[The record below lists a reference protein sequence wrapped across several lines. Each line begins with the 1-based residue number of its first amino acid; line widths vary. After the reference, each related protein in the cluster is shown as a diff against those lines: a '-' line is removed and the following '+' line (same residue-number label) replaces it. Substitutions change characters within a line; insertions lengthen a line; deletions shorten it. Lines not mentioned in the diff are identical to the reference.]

1 MNKYE
6 VTQEITATRRISVDI
21 PDAHVRP
28 ESADLAVAYVKAAL
42 AAGQKLPWVIN
53 EATIKPLSAPISDD
67 IPF

>member
-1 MNKYE
+1 MKYE
-6 VTQEITATRRISVDI
+6 VTQEITATRRISIDI
-21 PDAHVRP
+21 PDAAARP

-53 EATIKPLSAPISDD
+53 DATIKPSGAPLSDD